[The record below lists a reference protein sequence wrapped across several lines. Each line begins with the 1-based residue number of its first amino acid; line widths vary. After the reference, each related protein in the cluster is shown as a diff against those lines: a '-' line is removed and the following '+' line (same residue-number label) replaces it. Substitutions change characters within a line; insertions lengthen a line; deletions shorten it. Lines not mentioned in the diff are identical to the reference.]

1 MDGVAE
7 IYKQSDDKVKSD
19 VKSILD
25 GRDSCALWLP
35 LIKSIQ
41 GTHGTALHMNEMK
54 ELQSEDYRKDSAFS
68 VAILTAS
75 DLIMSPEK
83 YQKEDPKSS
92 HAAAIQYGASLGISR
107 QDLPAKLREKLDELL
122 GREKPAQKSQTEN
135 NKGAKRKATEKKGD
149 KAKKPRGAA
158 ESTRKRKQ
166 DK

>member
-1 MDGVAE
+1 MRVPNLHLTGLQDSIPQDQHG
-7 IYKQSDDKVKSD
+7 
-19 VKSILD
+19 SIL
-25 GRDSCALWLP
+25 LM
-35 LIKSIQ
+35 
-41 GTHGTALHMNEMK
+41 LHFFVFC
-54 ELQSEDYRKDSAFS
+54 QDYRKDSAFS